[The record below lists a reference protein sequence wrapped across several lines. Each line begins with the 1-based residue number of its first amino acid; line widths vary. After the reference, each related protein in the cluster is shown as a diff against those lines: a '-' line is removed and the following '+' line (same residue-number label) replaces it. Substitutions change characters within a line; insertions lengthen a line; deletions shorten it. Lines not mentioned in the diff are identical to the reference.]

1 MCKKGFALLRRQ
13 SVLVH
18 DDQYHLCV
26 AKVDVESLLQG
37 KPARVGRA
45 KLIGI
50 DGHGGAGKSSL
61 ADLLAK
67 KLQAEVLHTD
77 DFASWDNPK
86 NWWPLL
92 IEQVLEP
99 MAAGAASLS
108 YPRSKWWEGHDREP
122 IVDQPVTDAMI
133 LEGVSS
139 LRSEFRRYLSLG
151 VFIAVSREIC
161 LERGIARDAG
171 MGTREKITKQWEKWF
186 DDESGYIERDHPEE
200 FADVIIDGTLPFEDQ
215 LLL

>member
-1 MCKKGFALLRRQ
+1 M
-13 SVLVH
+13 
-18 DDQYHLCV
+18 
-26 AKVDVESLLQG
+26 ESLLQG

-92 IEQVLEP
+92 IKRVLEP

-122 IVDQPVTDAMI
+122 IVDQPVTDVMI

-200 FADVIIDGTLPFEDQ
+200 FADVVIDGTLPFEDQ